1 MNILPLT
8 LLDSIVVIGNTSDQR
23 VPNRRALQS
32 ITMASC
38 RSPYIMQRIE
48 CPLKWYLRVCTPAV
62 LYAVVRPRLWGF
74 AVWRGNP
81 LFPPPLPPPC
91 CGGGGGGGRRVVGA
105 RQLARRCM
113 PETPVE
119 RHVCVQDSPVRAP
132 RQIGSVKFNVIH
144 FIEPTIHRPYTA
156 SREMFY
162 TCAKPYPAYVS
173 WPSYI
178 VTVNT
183 WPMPLINLS
192 ASLFRGYRQIM
203 RPDYGL
209 FNNRTFV

>member
-8 LLDSIVVIGNTSDQR
+8 LLDSIVVIANTSDQR

-48 CPLKWYLRVCTPAV
+48 CPPQMIPTCLHADV

-74 AVWRGNP
+74 AVWRGVTP
-81 LFPPPLPPPC
+81 SPPPSSAPVA
-91 CGGGGGGGRRVVGA
+91 GRWSVR
-105 RQLARRCM
+105 ARRNSLADACRK
-113 PETPVE
+113 PPLSATCAFRIRRCVHLDKLAALNLTSFISSNLP
-119 RHVCVQDSPVRAP
+119 RSTAHVPA
-132 RQIGSVKFNVIH
+132 
-144 FIEPTIHRPYTA
+144 A

-173 WPSYI
+173 RYI
-178 VTVNT
+178 VIGYNT

-192 ASLFRGYRQIM
+192 ASLFRGDGQIM
-203 RPDYGL
+203 RPDYAL
-209 FNNRTFV
+209 HSTRFVRF